1 MKNKQLLCTFTN
13 SKEYNDIIQEIKS
26 FYSVI
31 NGKIFLLCN
40 VNNPKELYATYNVD
54 IVDGNTMKFRNT
66 IIVHRK
72 KDTNP
77 LYTLNAMNKLIAEE
91 NNGVFDKTFQLDWN
105 LYRNSIILTSEVSVR
120 IVSVKIFDIIS

>member
-13 SKEYNDIIQEIKS
+13 SKEYNNIIEEIRS

-31 NGKIFLLCN
+31 NGKIFILCN
-40 VNNPKELYATYNVD
+40 SNNPKELYATYNVELN
-54 IVDGNTMKFRNT
+54 DGNQSKFKST
-66 IIVHRK
+66 ISVHRK
-72 KDTNP
+72 KETNT

-105 LYRNSIILTSEVSVR
+105 LYRNSIILTSEVSVK
-120 IVSVKIFDIIS
+120 IVPVKIFDIIS

>member
-1 MKNKQLLCTFTN
+1 MKNKQLLCPFTN
-13 SKEYNDIIQEIKS
+13 SKEYDAVILEIKN

-31 NGKIFLLCN
+31 NGKIFMLCN

-54 IVDGNTMKFRNT
+54 LTDGNSMKFRNT
-66 IIVHRK
+66 ISVHRK
-72 KDTNP
+72 KETNT
-77 LYTLNAMNKLIAEE
+77 LYTLNAMNNLIAEE

>member
-13 SKEYNDIIQEIKS
+13 SKEYNNIVEEIRN
-26 FYSVI
+26 FYNVI
-31 NGKIFLLCN
+31 NGKIFILCN
-40 VNNPKELYATYNVD
+40 SNNPKELYVTYNVEL
-54 IVDGNTMKFRNT
+54 IDGNQDKFKST
-66 IIVHRK
+66 ISVHRK
-72 KDTNP
+72 KETNT

-105 LYRNSIILTSEVSVR
+105 LYRNSIILTSEVSVK

>member
-13 SKEYNDIIQEIKS
+13 SKEYNDTIQEIKN

-40 VNNPKELYATYNVD
+40 VNNPKELYATYNVEIND
-54 IVDGNTMKFRNT
+54 NNQLKFRNT
-66 IIVHRK
+66 ISVHRK
-72 KDTNP
+72 KETNT
-77 LYTLNAMNKLIAEE
+77 LYTLNAMNKLITEE

-105 LYRNSIILTSEVSVR
+105 LYRNSIILTSEVSVK

>member
-13 SKEYNDIIQEIKS
+13 SKEYNDTIQEIKN

-40 VNNPKELYATYNVD
+40 VNNPKELYATYNVELS
-54 IVDGNTMKFRNT
+54 DGNSAKFKNT
-66 IIVHRK
+66 ISVHRK
-72 KDTNP
+72 KDTNT

-105 LYRNSIILTSEVSVR
+105 LYKNSIILTNEVSVK
-120 IVSVKIFDIIS
+120 IVSVKIFDIIN

>member
-13 SKEYNDIIQEIKS
+13 SKEYNDIIQEIKN
-26 FYSVI
+26 FYGVI

-40 VNNPKELYATYNVD
+40 VNNPKELYATYNVE
-54 IVDGNTMKFRNT
+54 VSQGNQLKFRNT
-66 IIVHRK
+66 ISVHRK
-72 KDTNP
+72 KDTNT

>member
-13 SKEYNDIIQEIKS
+13 SKEYNDTIQEIKN

-40 VNNPKELYATYNVD
+40 VNNPKELYATYNVEIND
-54 IVDGNTMKFRNT
+54 NNQLKFRNT
-66 IIVHRK
+66 ISVHRK
-72 KDTNP
+72 KETNT

-91 NNGVFDKTFQLDWN
+91 NNGVFDKTYQLDWN
-105 LYRNSIILTSEVSVR
+105 LYRNSIILTSEVSVK

>member
-13 SKEYNDIIQEIKS
+13 SKEYNDIIQEIKN
-26 FYSVI
+26 FYGVI

-40 VNNPKELYATYNVD
+40 VNNPKELYATYNVE
-54 IVDGNTMKFRNT
+54 VSQGNQLKFRNT
-66 IIVHRK
+66 ISVHRK
-72 KDTNP
+72 KDTNT

-105 LYRNSIILTSEVSVR
+105 LYKNSIILTSEVSVR
-120 IVSVKIFDIIS
+120 IVSVKIFDII

>member
-54 IVDGNTMKFRNT
+54 IIDGNTMKFRNT
-66 IIVHRK
+66 ISVHRK
-72 KDTNP
+72 KDTNT

-105 LYRNSIILTSEVSVR
+105 LYRNSIILTIPFSR
-120 IVSVKIFDIIS
+120 M